1 MRTSPIRFR
10 RYRTGLVLGLGLLW
24 VGSLLSVP
32 AQAGPASGG
41 TPRASRSGTMAWLTV
56 SHPAGGQAQMVDQ
69 YGRTVILRGV
79 NVVGLEDDYYNTSPL
94 GTGGYSA
101 TPFWP
106 IDPAQYQGRCPS
118 NSHGISEPPVCEVQA
133 GRPEYEQSSAPGSGD
148 DLAQMRALGFD
159 VIRLP
164 VSWSQL
170 EPIPGD
176 YSSTYID
183 RIVQVVDW
191 AAQQG
196 IYVIIDMHE
205 DNYSRFTPASAPASA
220 PPVLSASQESG
231 NHADGAPPWAVM
243 SQGVPAEALAGQS
256 VLNAYVETAF
266 TNFWLNRTPTNA
278 AGQALPAG
286 EAPGTGLQDHYIG
299 AMVQLA
305 KRFVNDPTVVGYD
318 IMNEPLP
325 GFLAPGLFDQNYL
338 YSFYA
343 RVIEALTGTVQGVP
357 CPASSS
363 YTAACGYPDQGVDD
377 RRHLYFVEP
386 MAARNLTDV
395 AVGASAPFSVYPNLV
410 YAPHA
415 YTHVFTV
422 DTDVPGG
429 VASAVYPTSYNQAMQ
444 TASLEARA
452 LDAALFIGEYG
463 NSNDQDST
471 ILAQETAA
479 QETAMV
485 GSTLWAWKG
494 NCGPGQT
501 AAECEP
507 GLWSVYQG
515 DPSSTPTENLGLIDT
530 RVTYLDR
537 AWPRATAG
545 TLQGYAY
552 DPSTG
557 VFSMSASGAGPV
569 MPGDRDH
576 ETVIYAPGPLSGA
589 VVVTGAA
596 RLDAVIA
603 EPDGTR
609 IVYVAP
615 TGSASYG
622 VELASRPST
631 G

>member
-1 MRTSPIRFR
+1 MGVF
-10 RYRTGLVLGLGLLW
+10 LGLGLLW

-32 AQAGPASGG
+32 AQAGPARTGG
-41 TPRASRSGTMAWLTV
+41 SPGAPAAAMPWLSV
-56 SHPAGGQAQMVDQ
+56 SHPAGGQAQIVDP
-69 YGRTVILRGV
+69 YGRSVILRGV
-79 NVVGLEDDYYNTSPL
+79 NLVGLEDDYYTTSAV

-101 TPFWP
+101 APFWP
-106 IDPAQYQGRCPS
+106 VDPARYQGRCPA
-118 NSHGISEPPVCEVQA
+118 NSHDISEPPVCEVQA
-133 GRPEYEQSSAPGSGD
+133 GRPEYAQSSAPGSGD

-164 VSWSQL
+164 VNWSQL
-170 EPIPGD
+170 EPSPGH

-183 RIVQVVDW
+183 RIAQVVGW
-191 AAQQG
+191 AAQQN

-205 DNYSRFTPASAPASA
+205 DNYSRFTPASAPVSA
-220 PPVLSASQESG
+220 PPVVSASQESG
-231 NHADGAPPWAVM
+231 GHADGAPPWAVM
-243 SQGVPAEALAGQS
+243 SQGAPAEALAGQS
-256 VLNAYVETAF
+256 VFNAYVETAF

-286 EAPGTGLQDHYIG
+286 QAPGTGLQDHYIG

-318 IMNEPLP
+318 VMNEPLP

-338 YSFYA
+338 YPFYA
-343 RVIEALTGTVQGVP
+343 RVIEALTGTVQGIP

-363 YTAACGYPDQGVDD
+363 YTAGCSYPDQGVDD
-377 RRHLYFVEP
+377 RRHLFFVEP
-386 MAARNLTDV
+386 MAARNLTDA
-395 AVGASAPFSVYPNLV
+395 AVGASAPFTAYPNIV

-429 VASAVYPTSYNQAMQ
+429 AVSAVYPTSYNQAMQ

-452 LDAALFIGEYG
+452 LGAALFIGEYG
-463 NSNDQDST
+463 NSNDQDGT

-479 QETAMV
+479 QQTAMV

-494 NCGPGQT
+494 NCGSGQT

-515 DPSSTPTENLGLIDT
+515 DPSATPAQNLGLIAT

-557 VFSMSASGAGPV
+557 AFSMSASGAGAV
-569 MPGDRDH
+569 RRGDRDH
-576 ETVIYAPGPLSGA
+576 ETVVYAPGPLAGP

-609 IVYVAP
+609 LVYVAP
-615 TGSASYG
+615 TGPAGYG
-622 VELASRPST
+622 VELSSRPAA